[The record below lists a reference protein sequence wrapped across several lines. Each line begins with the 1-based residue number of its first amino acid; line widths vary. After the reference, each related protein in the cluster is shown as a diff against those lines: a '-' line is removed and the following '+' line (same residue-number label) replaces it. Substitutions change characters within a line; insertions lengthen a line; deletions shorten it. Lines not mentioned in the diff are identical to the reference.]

1 MCVCIHNEILLSY
14 KNNEILPVA
23 TIWMDLEAI
32 MLSEISQRQIQYE
45 LTYMWNLKTT
55 HMTQHNTIK
64 TDS

>member
-1 MCVCIHNEILLSY
+1 
-14 KNNEILPVA
+14 
-23 TIWMDLEAI
+23 MDLEAI

-64 TDS
+64 TDSQIQRTKVVFRGEKDGQMSEIIEGD